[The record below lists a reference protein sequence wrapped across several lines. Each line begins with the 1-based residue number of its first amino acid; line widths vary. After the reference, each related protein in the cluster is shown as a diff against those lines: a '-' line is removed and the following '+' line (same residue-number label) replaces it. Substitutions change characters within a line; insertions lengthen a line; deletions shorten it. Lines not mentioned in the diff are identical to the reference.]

1 MSPRIDG
8 GWLVVGPYT
17 GADLAPCYIALG
29 SRGPGQW
36 RPAFKSW
43 RGRERVLQVR
53 PPAGSGQVKVWTKID
68 GVVALVGTVKLGG

>member
-8 GWLVVGPYT
+8 GWLVVGPYA
-17 GADLAPCYIALG
+17 GADLAQCFIAAG
-29 SRGPGQW
+29 NRDPGQW

-53 PPAGSGQVKVWTKID
+53 PPVFTGQVKVWTKID
-68 GVVALVGTVKLGG
+68 GTVALAGTVKLGG